1 VHRVFS
7 SRTILDLDP
16 FLLLDELGPMNLSP
30 GESKGFPDH
39 PHRGFE
45 TVTYILDGKFEHRDS
60 YGNKSQLLPGDVQWM
75 TAGARLIH
83 SERPEQEFA
92 RPGGRLHGIQLWVN
106 LLRENKMIKPRYQE
120 ISSSK
125 IPIAKSLSNEGV
137 RVKVIAGESIGTR
150 AIIDTKTPIMY
161 LHFILKSG
169 DELVQHVP
177 ANFNTF
183 AYIINGEGLFGKNN
197 SLAQKGQMVISG
209 NDGDQVVFK
218 KRVDSKDASEKPDLD
233 LLLRAGQPLNELVA
247 RYGPFVMNDQ
257 SRDQP
262 RYRRLQIW

>member
-1 VHRVFS
+1 MTNAISTSKNNETSNLHNVTNKRRSVIQILNSIEISEGKGFIVHRVFP

-30 GESKGFPDH
+30 GEFKGFPDH

-60 YGNKSQLLPGDVQWM
+60 YGNKSQLRPGDVQWM
-75 TAGARLIH
+75 TADAGLIH
-83 SERPEQEFA
+83 SEMLEQEFA
-92 RPGGRLHGIQLWVN
+92 RPGGQLHGIQLWVN

-161 LHFILKSG
+161 LHFKLKSG
-169 DELVQHVP
+169 YELVQHVP

-197 SLAQKGQMVISG
+197 SLAQK
-209 NDGDQVVFK
+209 
-218 KRVDSKDASEKPDLD
+218 
-233 LLLRAGQPLNELVA
+233 
-247 RYGPFVMNDQ
+247 
-257 SRDQP
+257 
-262 RYRRLQIW
+262 